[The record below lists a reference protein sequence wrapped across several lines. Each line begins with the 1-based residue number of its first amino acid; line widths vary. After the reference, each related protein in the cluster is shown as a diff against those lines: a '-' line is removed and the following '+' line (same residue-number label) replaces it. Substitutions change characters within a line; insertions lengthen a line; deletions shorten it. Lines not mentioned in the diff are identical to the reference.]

1 MDTLPLLEDPPSL
14 RTLGEVAPENVYADR
29 DFKYLS
35 EVRRA
40 EAEEWIRSSTP
51 REFAQNF
58 AGEESYSKAL
68 IRLQEGLLTIDSL
81 PFDAKEQAFLSLINE
96 LEVNFQLLI
105 STDEIFW
112 LKDWQNF
119 SGGKDLFSSIMQNP
133 QKGRQGHF

>member
-1 MDTLPLLEDPPSL
+1 MQQHLYLSVLSDKIHLVFG
-14 RTLGEVAPENVYADR
+14 TLGEVAPENVYADR

-81 PFDAKEQAFLSLINE
+81 PLDAKEQAFLSLINE
-96 LEVNFQLLI
+96 LK
-105 STDEIFW
+105 SIFSY
-112 LKDWQNF
+112 LFRQMKF
-119 SGGKDLFSSIMQNP
+119 SGLRLAKFFRG
-133 QKGRQGHF
+133 